1 MSSNS
6 CHLMGLSG
14 LSIALGG
21 HAGQHGASFR
31 ASQDWKLGGSQWVPN
46 LHPLFREGKRALR
59 FLRHHSSDCDSNDFN
74 LSQRLLVPRGPLR
87 FKGHSQYTYVCSFC
101 GFFFFFLFF
110 FPSRWANMARPQALL
125 CHLQVLSDPAAAHQ
139 VTGQCVS
146 LCVVLCIL
154 GQRGPEAPPAEGHS
168 HLFSP
173 PLNTQTHGS
182 RCLH

>member
-1 MSSNS
+1 
-6 CHLMGLSG
+6 MGLSG

-101 GFFFFFLFF
+101 GFFFSFSF
-110 FPSRWANMARPQALL
+110 FPAVGQTWPGHKHCFVTFRFCLTQLL
-125 CHLQVLSDPAAAHQ
+125 LIKSLAS
-139 VTGQCVS
+139 VS
-146 LCVVLCIL
+146 VCAVVLCIL